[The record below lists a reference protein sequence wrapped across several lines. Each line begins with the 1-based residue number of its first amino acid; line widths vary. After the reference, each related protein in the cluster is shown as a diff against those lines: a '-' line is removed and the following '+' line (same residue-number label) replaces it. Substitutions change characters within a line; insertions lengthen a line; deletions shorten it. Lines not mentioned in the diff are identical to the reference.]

1 MSPQFEA
8 VKGKSEEGAM
18 KIGVIGTG
26 YVGLV
31 TAAGLAELGHQ
42 VTGTDKLGDKIE
54 KISRGAIP
62 IYEPGLDELLAAN
75 VKQNRLF
82 FSPDLDRTI
91 READVIF
98 VCVGTPQHPD
108 GSADMSQIEEV
119 SRLIA
124 RNLND
129 YKVVVEKSTVPVKT
143 SFWIKRT
150 ISLYKKANI
159 EFDIA
164 SNPEFLREGS
174 AVADFLN
181 PDRIIVGVES
191 DRARN
196 VLCGI
201 YDRFRERVVVT
212 NIDTAELI
220 KHASNSFLA
229 LKISYINLIAN
240 ICDKTEANIEQV
252 GKGMGLDP
260 RIGGRF
266 LKAGIGYGGSCFP
279 KDIKALVNIGE
290 ELGVDMSL
298 LKEADRINLD
308 RGHAFIDKIKGAL
321 WILKDKEIAVLGL
334 AFKPETDDIR
344 EAPSLRIV
352 RELLREGA
360 RLRLYDPQ
368 AAGNFKQQFPEAA
381 GRVAYLAS
389 VYQAVEK
396 ANAALILTEWEEFAK
411 LDLARVKQAMANPI
425 IVDGR
430 NIFDPE
436 TLKGLGFEY
445 YSIGRK

>member
-1 MSPQFEA
+1 
-8 VKGKSEEGAM
+8 M

-31 TAAGLAELGHQ
+31 TAAGLAELGHT
-42 VTGTDKLGDKIE
+42 VTGTDKLRDKIE
-54 KISRGAIP
+54 KIARGDVP
-62 IYEPGLDELLAAN
+62 IYEPGLAALLSAN
-75 VKQNRLF
+75 VGRNRLS

-91 READVIF
+91 REAEVIF

-124 RNLND
+124 RNLNA

-143 SFWIKRT
+143 SHWIKRT
-150 ISLYKKANI
+150 ISLYKTADV

-181 PDRIIVGVES
+181 PDRVIVGVES
-191 DRARN
+191 DRARDI
-196 VLCGI
+196 LCGI
-201 YDRFRERVVVT
+201 YERFQGRVVVT

-229 LKISYINLIAN
+229 LKISYINLISN
-240 ICDKTEANIEQV
+240 LCEKTEANVEQV
-252 GKGMGLDP
+252 ARGMGLDP

-298 LKEADRINLD
+298 LKAADRINLE
-308 RGHAFIDKIKGAL
+308 RGRSFLDKLKRAL

-352 RELLREGA
+352 RDLLREGA

-368 AAGNFKQQFPEAA
+368 AADNFRQQFPEEP
-381 GRVAYLAS
+381 GKVSYPAS
-389 VYQAVEK
+389 AYQAVEK
-396 ANAALILTEWEEFAK
+396 ADAVLILTEWEEFAG
-411 LDLARVKQAMANPI
+411 LDLAKVKAAMANPI

-430 NIFDPE
+430 NMFEPE
-436 TLKGLGFEY
+436 RVRGLGFEY
-445 YSIGRK
+445 YSVGRK